1 MRVEKHPILGD
12 LPDQKR
18 VTLYYNGQPLE
29 AYEGEPVA
37 SALMNAGIRVFRT
50 TARRK
55 ETRGIFC
62 AIGRCTD
69 CMMIVDGVPNTRTC
83 VTYVRDGMRVEKQEG
98 LSALKI
104 EGEGER

>member
-37 SALMNAGIRVFRT
+37 SALMNAGIRVSAQRH
-50 TARRK
+50 A
-55 ETRGIFC
+55 
-62 AIGRCTD
+62 
-69 CMMIVDGVPNTRTC
+69 
-83 VTYVRDGMRVEKQEG
+83 EKSPEVSFV
-98 LSALKI
+98 L
-104 EGEGER
+104 

>member
-50 TARRK
+50 TARRAQRYLLCYRAVHRLYDDCGWSSQYQNLCHLCARWNAGG
-55 ETRGIFC
+55 EAGGSFC
-62 AIGRCTD
+62 
-69 CMMIVDGVPNTRTC
+69 
-83 VTYVRDGMRVEKQEG
+83 
-98 LSALKI
+98 LKD
-104 EGEGER
+104 

>member
-37 SALMNAGIRVFRT
+37 SALCIPHNGTQKRAQRYLLCYRAVHRLYDDCGWSSQYQNLCHLCARWNAGGE
-50 TARRK
+50 A
-55 ETRGIFC
+55 GGSFC
-62 AIGRCTD
+62 
-69 CMMIVDGVPNTRTC
+69 
-83 VTYVRDGMRVEKQEG
+83 
-98 LSALKI
+98 LKD
-104 EGEGER
+104 